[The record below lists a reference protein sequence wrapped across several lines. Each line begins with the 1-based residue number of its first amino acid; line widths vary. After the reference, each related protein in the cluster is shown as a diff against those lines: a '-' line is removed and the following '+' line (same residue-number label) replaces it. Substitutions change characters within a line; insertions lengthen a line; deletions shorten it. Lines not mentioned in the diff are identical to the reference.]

1 MCKSSVDVDQCT
13 FLPYLKASK
22 IYHRKPKRKSEKSIT
37 EEKCYLDLQTLVLG
51 QKPKILLKFV
61 ARADPFLLNDRIP
74 YNFLPALS
82 SSSSYMIPRGASK
95 KKSQRKSYNP

>member
-1 MCKSSVDVDQCT
+1 MLINVPSYPTRRHPK
-13 FLPYLKASK
+13 F
-22 IYHRKPKRKSEKSIT
+22 IIEKPNRKSEKSIT

-74 YNFLPALS
+74 YNFLPPLSS
-82 SSSSYMIPRGASK
+82 SSSSYMIPGGASK

>member
-1 MCKSSVDVDQCT
+1 MLINVPSYPTRRHPK
-13 FLPYLKASK
+13 FIIEKAN
-22 IYHRKPKRKSEKSIT
+22 RKSEKSIT

-82 SSSSYMIPRGASK
+82 SSSSYMIPGGASK

>member
-1 MCKSSVDVDQCT
+1 MLVNVPSYPTRRHPK
-13 FLPYLKASK
+13 F
-22 IYHRKPKRKSEKSIT
+22 IIEKPNRKSEKSIT

-51 QKPKILLKFV
+51 QKPKILLKIV
-61 ARADPFLLNDRIP
+61 ARADPFLVNDRIP

-82 SSSSYMIPRGASK
+82 SSSSYMIPGGASK